1 MCGDPLLRHCGER
14 RDRFGWV
21 SRQISGVGA
30 QCPPHQWTTIPLPL
44 HMFNSH
50 PGWLL
55 TVTCCYLSIFLS
67 PHEKN
72 IFQSKSTQS
81 PSPTHQVSKNPPLT
95 KVYKQVDYF
104 FLLGKSRLFY
114 QWLCWPVNSWCE
126 YETPIWALPKFPRG
140 IRWCQ
145 PVKIVKW
152 TSFIC
157 FKGFLDDWFSLK
169 RPQLGNHAISINRVF
184 SRSFHLI

>member
-81 PSPTHQVSKNPPLT
+81 PSPTHQVSKKNPLT
-95 KVYKQVDYF
+95 KFYKQVDYF
-104 FLLGKSRLFY
+104 FYLGRVDF
-114 QWLCWPVNSWCE
+114 
-126 YETPIWALPKFPRG
+126 
-140 IRWCQ
+140 
-145 PVKIVKW
+145 
-152 TSFIC
+152 
-157 FKGFLDDWFSLK
+157 
-169 RPQLGNHAISINRVF
+169 SINGFVGLLIVDVNMKHQYEPFRNSPGASDDVNQWKLSSGQVSFVSKVF
-184 SRSFHLI
+184 WTIDFPWSVHN